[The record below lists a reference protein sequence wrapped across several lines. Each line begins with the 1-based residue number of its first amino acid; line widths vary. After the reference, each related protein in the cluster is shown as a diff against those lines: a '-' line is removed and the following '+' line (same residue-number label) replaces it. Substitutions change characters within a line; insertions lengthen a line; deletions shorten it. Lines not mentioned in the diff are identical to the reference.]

1 MPHDPGVAID
11 QEQFDRVL
19 ANVRSLARGH
29 GGDLSVTGIE
39 DGIVSIAFHGACE
52 ACPNIAMTYVG
63 PVRTALLQVPGV
75 RQVRSA
81 DVHASSRALARIA
94 RALGAAEM
102 GGTDLGAKILRGGN
116 HDC

>member
-1 MPHDPGVAID
+1 MPHDSGVAID

-29 GGDLSVTGIE
+29 GGDLSVTDIE

-94 RALGAAEM
+94 RALGAAEIT
-102 GGTDLGAKILRGGN
+102 GTDLGAKYLARRKP
-116 HDC
+116 